1 MGVGRMKQTEIT
13 VQVFDTKENVLKRL
27 YDLGF
32 VLTENYQLNDWYFTK
47 LDDIKQ
53 TNFQDLINNSILIR
67 EVVEDGTSHTQICY
81 KKKYYDA
88 QGNVTSE
95 EKTKTKVDSRDSILS
110 ILLQAGLNNYCEIH
124 NDSFCFAKGDLAFAV
139 QVVDDLG
146 IFIEYEEDDSIP
158 KGLSNEDKIHY
169 MLEIVKKLGL
179 NIGNDYSCKKVLMKI
194 NQSKENINLKTI

>member
-1 MGVGRMKQTEIT
+1 MQQTEIT

-32 VLTENYQLNDWYFTK
+32 GLSENYQLNDWYFTK
-47 LDDIKQ
+47 LDNIEK
-53 TNFQDLINNSILIR
+53 TSFQDLINNSILIR
-67 EVVEDGTSHTQICY
+67 EVVEDGNAHTQICY

-95 EKTKTKVDSRDSILS
+95 EKTKTNVDSRDKIISILK
-110 ILLQAGLNNYCEIH
+110 QAGLNNYCEIH
-124 NDSFCFAKGDLAFAV
+124 NDCYCFAKGDLAFAV

-146 IFIEYEEDDSIP
+146 IFIEYEEDDSMP
-158 KGLSNEDKIHY
+158 KGLSNEEKIHY

-194 NQSKENINLKTI
+194 SQNKTNANLSNV